1 MSRAGARD
9 KVLVREESHLRLIP
23 VIFCTDAVMFAPS
36 ASLYD
41 VSLVEYYLLHYL
53 IKYTF

>member
-1 MSRAGARD
+1 LGARMSRAGARD

-23 VIFCTDAVMFAPS
+23 VILCTDAVMFAPS

-41 VSLVEYYLLHYL
+41 VSLVEYITIYC
-53 IKYTF
+53 II